1 MPDTLASLD
10 FLIKTF
16 MRPNCLRRL
25 VDSILDRYPE
35 AHLNIA
41 DDSDPDEETLRYYS
55 ELEAEG
61 HQVLLLPFNT
71 GISAGRNALVAQTA
85 RPFVL
90 LLDDDYVFTD
100 RTRIETMLDVMLA
113 DQSLGVVGGSVLDLG
128 TDLNAYEFELRIEGR
143 LGHSYPSTGTPRLIG
158 GHPCRDTQIVHNFAL
173 FRREVFCDTR
183 WDEALKTS
191 EHTDFY
197 LRLAPTA
204 WTVVHVPEVSV
215 DHFPERPEKYLPF
228 RHNKVSDLLLHEK
241 WRVAGWVYHHP
252 DPVHDRWRVRRVYA
266 RAAVSAL
273 RHGKLVTAGGVA
285 ASAAANEVRR
295 VARRRGR
302 REVG

>member
-1 MPDTLASLD
+1 MLDALASLD

-41 DDSDPDEETLRYYS
+41 DDSDPDDKTLSYYS
-55 ELEAEG
+55 ELEAAG
-61 HQVLLLPFNT
+61 HQVLLLPFNI

-90 LLDDDYVFTD
+90 LLDDDFVFTD
-100 RTRIETMLDVMLA
+100 RTKIETMLDVMLA

-128 TDLNAYEFELRIEGR
+128 ADLISYEFELRIKGR
-143 LGHSYPSTGTPRLIG
+143 LGHSYPSAGTTRLIG
-158 GHPCRDTQIVHNFAL
+158 GHPCRDTQIVLNFAL
-173 FRREVFCDTR
+173 FRREVFSDTR

-197 LRLAPTA
+197 LRLAQTA
-204 WTVVHVPEVSV
+204 WKIVHVPEVVV
-215 DHFPERPEKYLPF
+215 DHFPETPDEYLPF
-228 RHNKVSDLLLHEK
+228 RHNKVSDLRFHEK
-241 WRVAGWVYHHP
+241 WEVAGWVYHHP
-252 DPVHDRWRVRRVYA
+252 DPIHDRWRVRRVYA

-273 RHGKLVTAGGVA
+273 RHGKLATAGGVA
-285 ASAAANEVRR
+285 ASAAACEVRR
-295 VARRRGR
+295 VRKRRGR
-302 REVG
+302 RGAG